1 MEFNRWRELIFK
13 DLKSFGLRP
22 TARKFGLSVSA
33 LQNMMKGGE
42 GRLSW
47 ERLGRNLRESQL
59 KDEVKK

>member
-13 DLKSFGLRP
+13 DLKSVGLRP
-22 TARKFGLSVSA
+22 TARKFGLSVSS
-33 LQNMMKGGE
+33 LQNIIAGGE

-47 ERLGRNLRESQL
+47 QRLGAHLKESQL